1 MSLAEFHAITPT
13 NEAGNN
19 SSNANASSTRLN
31 WAEVMEQE
39 DDGTSNL
46 AQNYF
51 LLKALG
57 Y

>member
-1 MSLAEFHAITPT
+1 MSLADFHAITPT

-39 DDGTSNL
+39 DDGTSN
-46 AQNYF
+46 F
-51 LLKALG
+51 SPKLLSF
-57 Y
+57 